1 MSAEQ
6 KVSDLCLS
14 SRLEAILA
22 PLKGNL
28 GNNSDDDNVNDNDDA
43 RVKIQ
48 RYCRKPFINIFL
60 FLEIS
65 FIYLSSAVLS
75 VWLLHA
81 GFL

>member
-28 GNNSDDDNVNDNDDA
+28 GNNSDDDNVN
-43 RVKIQ
+43 
-48 RYCRKPFINIFL
+48 
-60 FLEIS
+60 EIVTALIS
-65 FIYLSSAVLS
+65 DL
-75 VWLLHA
+75 
-81 GFL
+81 G